1 MRVVDVKVQK
11 EFTVSVN
18 QEEVHLLILSLN
30 YYKKEYVTSGTEV
43 FTLLTDLSR
52 DLNSLLVE

>member
-1 MRVVDVKVQK
+1 MRVVDIKVQK
-11 EFTVSVN
+11 EFTVSVS
-18 QEEVHLLILSLN
+18 QDEVHLLILSLN